1 MPNEKKIYPELLYF
15 RTKVLKMSV
24 EDVIKGTDMSSA
36 TYLRCEKGVRELT
49 LGEAYTIAENM
60 GLDLE
65 TLFPKIFGKQVDKT
79 ATNNKEI

>member
-36 TYLRCEKGVRELT
+36 TYLRCEEGVRELT

-65 TLFPKIFGKQVDKT
+65 TLFPKIFGKRVDKT
-79 ATNNKEI
+79 ATK